1 MFRTELPLTPHP
13 QQLPLSAQVLTV
25 GSCFSDTIGS
35 RLAATKVK
43 TLINPFGT
51 VFNPLSA
58 CQLLR
63 AAAGEDQDW
72 QQHLVEA
79 RGRWQ
84 SYDLHATIGADSPVT
99 LLQQIQELMR
109 ETGEFLQNTDVVM
122 LTLGTA
128 YAYRLLETDEVVNNC
143 HKVPAERFEKVL
155 LTPDEIINA
164 VAETHA
170 YLRRANPKLRFI
182 LTVSPVRHLKDT
194 LPLNSVS
201 KSVLRVACHYL
212 SELLPDVS
220 YFPAY
225 ELLLDDLRDYRFYAS
240 DMLHPSETAENYIW
254 ERFTR
259 TYFDSNFGRFR
270 REWESVR
277 QALAHRPLYAEAPEH
292 REFLE
297 ATLARLQ
304 KLATQAD
311 VQAEMQE
318 IERQLVA
325 LPKAK
330 AAPLPEPEP
339 DDDEERIDI
348 GEPADQPVYLA
359 SVPTPLPVPAPT
371 PVPSST
377 PPVAELTAADDA
389 EDDEDDDSEEESL
402 ESAAATEAPLF
413 PKKKRRSRGG
423 AKRTA
428 RKKAAQLYAQQAAEA
443 AAATVSEA
451 VTSSESEEVL
461 STTPAEPES
470 YSAPVQAPVV
480 PVATPEPV
488 ASEAQPQPVV
498 AEAARPVAAVRTPIP
513 QPRPE
518 PKADWLQVMDDD
530 DSDEELSIPEQPEP
544 KAPARSKG
552 GRAGAEK
559 KPRVAK
565 DRIITTPPRANRK
578 KPAPLYAEAPAEPI
592 TPPVEPPATAAPT
605 TPVVAEPVVAVTPAP
620 VAPPEAA
627 STPAAPEPMPEAT
640 PAAAVKKPRAKAA
653 AKPKPEA
660 KPVAKPAAK
669 VAATTRPKL
678 AKPQAAPAEAAQA
691 PAAKPKPAKPKVSKA
706 KTPPPPAPAP
716 APEAPQAEAPKKRSR
731 PPRKKAAADET
742 PSAS

>member
-13 QQLPLSAQVLTV
+13 HQLPLSTRVLTV

-35 RLAATKVK
+35 RLAAAKVS
-43 TLINPFGT
+43 TLVNPFGT

-63 AAAGEDQDW
+63 AAAGEDMDW

-99 LLQQIQELMR
+99 LLQRIQGLLQEV
-109 ETGEFLQNTDVVM
+109 GAFLAQTDVVV

-143 HKVPAERFEKVL
+143 HKVPADRFEKVL

-225 ELLLDDLRDYRFYAS
+225 ELLLDDLRDYRFYAA

-259 TYFDSNFGRFR
+259 TYFDPAFGRFR
-270 REWESVR
+270 KEWESVR
-277 QALAHRPLYAEAPEH
+277 QALGHRPLYPEAPEH

-297 ATLARLQ
+297 ATLGRLHR
-304 KLATQAD
+304 LAGQAD
-311 VQAEMQE
+311 IRAEIAE
-318 IERQLVA
+318 VERQLA
-325 LPKAK
+325 ELPLPKPQAV
-330 AAPLPEPEP
+330 PEPEP

-348 GEPADQPVYLA
+348 GEVQQPLRRAEAEAAPVITAPRVSTPA
-359 SVPTPLPVPAPT
+359 PLPAAPLVVEEDEDQEEET
-371 PVPSST
+371 
-377 PPVAELTAADDA
+377 ADD
-389 EDDEDDDSEEESL
+389 EPEGNEL
-402 ESAAATEAPLF
+402 AAEAPAF

-428 RKKAAQLYAQQAAEA
+428 RKKAAQLYAQQLAEA
-443 AAATVSEA
+443 AGSVTTQEEVAAPAAEEAPVAAEPVAPEAAVQLEEPAPAPVA
-451 VTSSESEEVL
+451 VTTPEIEVP
-461 STTPAEPES
+461 SV
-470 YSAPVQAPVV
+470 PVA
-480 PVATPEPV
+480 PVATP
-488 ASEAQPQPVV
+488 
-498 AEAARPVAAVRTPIP
+498 RPVPRAAVAAPNV
-513 QPRPE
+513 
-518 PKADWLQVMDDD
+518 DWLQPMD
-530 DSDEELSIPEQPEP
+530 EPESEQAPKPKREPYTRTKAARQP
-544 KAPARSKG
+544 
-552 GRAGAEK
+552 AEK
-559 KPRVAK
+559 KPRATK
-565 DRIITTPPRANRK
+565 DRIITTPPRSSRR
-578 KPAPLYAEAPAEPI
+578 KPAPLYAEPIPEAEAPAVEAVPTDTI
-592 TPPVEPPATAAPT
+592 APVEVAATVPAEVVSAAPVAA
-605 TPVVAEPVVAVTPAP
+605 TPVAAAPEAETAPVVAVSVDE
-620 VAPPEAA
+620 VAPQAVPEAA
-627 STPAAPEPMPEAT
+627 QPEPKKRSRAK
-640 PAAAVKKPRAKAA
+640 AAPRAKAT
-653 AKPKPEA
+653 PKA
-660 KPVAKPAAK
+660 
-669 VAATTRPKL
+669 
-678 AKPQAAPAEAAQA
+678 AAPVPTPAPETA
-691 PAAKPKPAKPKVSKA
+691 PAAEEPKA
-706 KTPPPPAPAP
+706 
-716 APEAPQAEAPKKRSR
+716 APKKRSR
-731 PPRKKAAADET
+731 PPRKKPAADET
-742 PSAS
+742 PPAS